1 MKAVFLVLLSLMCA
15 ASAQGEGN
23 VEVDMAPVY
32 EFAQEYDAQNQVRN
46 VYEEALSG
54 EGNAVEATI
63 AYLREQAQEPLRKTL
78 RMCAVLLP
86 VVLLSALMSGMFP
99 EGNGGCGAALFLL
112 RLSLLLGFADLASAA
127 LDSIQSCVG
136 AVKELTDRTAPA
148 MTALL
153 AAIGMEG
160 SVSLISPAAVMI
172 GNVAEGLFLDY
183 GLPLCKAALCTAI
196 AGNLSPQINLRRFT
210 RLFRRAVNWG
220 AGVATTVFTA
230 FLTLQGTVSEGLD
243 GIAAR
248 TAKFAVDS
256 AAPVIGSGI
265 SDAWDSYLSGV
276 LVTKNAVGLSGIAT
290 LLFAGARPV
299 LICLAAMAA
308 LYLIAA
314 LLDAFG
320 EKSSAA
326 AAEQIAG
333 ICQMALS
340 LCTATLA
347 MAMILLGAAMMIGK
361 GLRG

>member
-1 MKAVFLVLLSLMCA
+1 M
-15 ASAQGEGN
+15 
-23 VEVDMAPVY
+23 
-32 EFAQEYDAQNQVRN
+32 
-46 VYEEALSG
+46 
-54 EGNAVEATI
+54 
-63 AYLREQAQEPLRKTL
+63 
-78 RMCAVLLP
+78 
-86 VVLLSALMSGMFP
+86 
-99 EGNGGCGAALFLL
+99 
-112 RLSLLLGFADLASAA
+112 
-127 LDSIQSCVG
+127 
-136 AVKELTDRTAPA
+136 
-148 MTALL
+148 
-153 AAIGMEG
+153 
-160 SVSLISPAAVMI
+160 
-172 GNVAEGLFLDY
+172 
-183 GLPLCKAALCTAI
+183 
-196 AGNLSPQINLRRFT
+196 
-210 RLFRRAVNWG
+210 
-220 AGVATTVFTA
+220 
-230 FLTLQGTVSEGLD
+230 SEGLD

-320 EKSSAA
+320 EKTSAA

-347 MAMILLGAAMMIGK
+347 IAMILLGAAMMIGK